1 MLTWRRR
8 YRLHACGRKSNW
20 TSALWWPHCVSLT
33 PCCTHYKR
41 SPWRAGFSG
50 VSLWLW
56 IVPEQKLDKLSEQ
69 KLDGLS
75 EQNPETNFQ
84 NGTWKDFQNRTWT
97 NFRVIPGRTSRTE
110 SGWTS
115 GILPGSKKKGSPK
128 EQEDERWPLWLVI
141 SPRALLANISPRPIN
156 HTTDNLCVLLLEGG
170 QDGMESQAS
179 IKKSGVTVPAFLL
192 TSYVILGHLSSW
204 SLSFTLCIFP
214 VNGFHELFHR

>member
-1 MLTWRRR
+1 MDSTRTEAGQTFRTE
-8 YRLHACGRKSNW
+8 AGW
-20 TSALWWPHCVSLT
+20 TFRT
-33 PCCTHYKR
+33 E
-41 SPWRAGFSG
+41 PWH
-50 VSLWLW
+50 
-56 IVPEQKLDKLSEQ
+56 KLSEWN
-69 KLDGLS
+69 LEGFS
-75 EQNPETNFQ
+75 EQ
-84 NGTWKDFQNRTWT
+84 

-179 IKKSGVTVPAFLL
+179 IKKSGVTVPAFFL

-214 VNGFHELFHR
+214 VNSFHELFHR